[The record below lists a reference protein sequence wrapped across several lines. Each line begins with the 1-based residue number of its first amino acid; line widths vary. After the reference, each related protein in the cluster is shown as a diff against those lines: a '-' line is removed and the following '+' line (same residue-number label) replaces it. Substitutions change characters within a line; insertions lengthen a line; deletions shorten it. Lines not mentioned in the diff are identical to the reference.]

1 MAKKLIFIFFVAPLI
16 MLAAIAPSVSA
27 HCPLCTAA
35 VGAAALSAKY
45 FGVDVS
51 IIGLLI
57 GAFAVSTGLWVAL
70 KVKRYFKFQTALIVL
85 VSFFLTVIPLRA
97 IGGESLYMP
106 MLWFG
111 ASGTMF
117 NKVYWVD
124 KLLLGSVL
132 GGIITLFSY
141 WLHLHIKKV
150 HGKVIVPFQGIIL
163 TVGLLVLSSTVMFFY
178 FR

>member
-1 MAKKLIFIFFVAPLI
+1 MRKWLLAPLAF
-16 MLAAIAPSVSA
+16 LFSLPSAMA

-45 FGVDVS
+45 FGVDTS

-57 GAFAVSTGLWVAL
+57 GAFAISTGIWIAL
-70 KVKRYFKFQTALIVL
+70 KIKRYFKFQAAVIVL
-85 VSFFLTVIPLRA
+85 ASFLLTVVPLRA
-97 IGGESLYMP
+97 IGTDSLYMP
-106 MLWFG
+106 VLWFG
-111 ASGTMF
+111 AAGSMF

-124 KLLLGSVL
+124 KLLLGSVI
-132 GGIITLFSY
+132 GGFITLFSY

-150 HGKVIVPFQGIIL
+150 HGKVLVPFQGVLL
-163 TVGLLVLSSTVMFFY
+163 TLALLTLSSTVIFFY